1 MAYGDLPAK
10 KKRRITKLDVLEVSL
25 VDRPANGE
33 PFCLYKNE
41 DGVGPESPLAAPVTE
56 IPFGIQRFAPPEE
69 PKHEDVKVDYDRES
83 VSSSLELSKAT
94 MDRVLS
100 SLEKKS

>member
-1 MAYGDLPAK
+1 MAAYGYPGQK

-33 PFCLYKNE
+33 VFCLYKNE
-41 DGVGPESPLAAPVTE
+41 DGGLQAESPVTE
-56 IPFGIQRFAPPEE
+56 VPYGIQKFALPEA
-69 PKHEDVKVDYDRES
+69 PKAEDAKVDYDRDS
-83 VSSSLELSKAT
+83 VSASLGMAKAA

-100 SLEKKS
+100 GLGK